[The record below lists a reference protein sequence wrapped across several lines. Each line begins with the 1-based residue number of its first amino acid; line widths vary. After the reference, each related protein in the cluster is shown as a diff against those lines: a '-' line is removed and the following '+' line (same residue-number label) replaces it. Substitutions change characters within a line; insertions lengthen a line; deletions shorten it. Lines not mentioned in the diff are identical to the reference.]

1 MTHNVSVSHPY
12 SVCSYVMRRM
22 WSWPT
27 RDSAFTVSEQ
37 RFVCSTPVMEVRNGL
52 PLSSFV
58 SVEQSFAEI
67 SDGIPDGR
75 PAYDNHG

>member
-22 WSWPT
+22 WSWAT
-27 RDSAFTVSEQ
+27 SGSAFAVGEQ

-52 PLSSFV
+52 PQSSFV
-58 SVEQSFAEI
+58 CVEQSFAEI